1 MDINFKP
8 AEKKHLNIALKMMH
22 DFHAIDEY
30 PFDENVIK
38 SLFLSFINN
47 ESSGRFWLIDIDKEI
62 AGYIVLA
69 FGFSFEYLGRDAF
82 IDEFYIEE
90 KFRNQGVGQRA
101 LDFVFKEAKALNIKV
116 LHLELERHNMSGH
129 HLYLKNGFKDNNR
142 YLLNKVLIN

>member
-8 AEKKHLNIALKMMH
+8 AEIKHLDVALKMMQ

-30 PFDENVIK
+30 PFDENIIK
-38 SLFLSFINN
+38 PLLLSFINN
-47 ESSGRFWLIDIDKEI
+47 ENSGRFWLIEVDEKI

-90 KFRNQGVGQRA
+90 NFRDQGVGQRV
-101 LDFVFKEAKALNIKV
+101 LDFVFKEAKMLNIKV
-116 LHLELERHNMSGH
+116 LHLELEKHNMSGY

-142 YLLNKVLIN
+142 FLLNKIL

>member
-8 AEKKHLNIALKMMH
+8 AEKKHLDVALKMMR

-30 PFDENVIK
+30 PFDENIIK
-38 SLFLSFINN
+38 SLFLSFIDDEN
-47 ESSGRFWLIDIDKEI
+47 SGRFWLIEVDEKI

-82 IDEFYIEE
+82 VDEFYIEE
-90 KFRNQGVGQRA
+90 KYRNQGVGQKA
-101 LDFVFKEAKALNIKV
+101 LDFVFKEAKMLNIKV
-116 LHLELERHNMSGH
+116 LHLELERHNMPGH

-142 YLLNKVLIN
+142 YLLNKIL